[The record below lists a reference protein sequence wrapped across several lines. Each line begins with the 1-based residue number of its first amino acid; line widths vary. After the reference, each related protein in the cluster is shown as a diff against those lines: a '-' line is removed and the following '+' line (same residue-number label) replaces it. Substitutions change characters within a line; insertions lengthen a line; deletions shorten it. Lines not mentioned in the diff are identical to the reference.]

1 MNRLGHIVYLV
12 LCLAIACAAAPAA
25 RAADYPS
32 RPIHL
37 AISYQAGGIVDFAGR
52 VLAQQLGAVLGQTI
66 VVDNRPGAGGIVGV
80 ELVAHAAP
88 DGYDLVLIDPSIVTN
103 PVLHKKMPYDVFKDL
118 APISLVGS
126 SPDVL
131 VVAPQLQIKTFAALV
146 AYGKANPGKL
156 NFASPGIGT
165 TGHLA
170 GEMFKQRLGI
180 DATHVAYK
188 GSGPAFVDV
197 MSGKVQM
204 LFSSIAGA
212 LPFTQKGSLIPLATT
227 GHVRSP
233 VYPDLPTVEEED
245 LPGFVP
251 DTWLVLSA
259 GRYAADVLAAQRCR
273 RQGGAGRCAEDR
285 VRQIRR
291 RTAPQQHSGHLS
303 LYQRRVW
310 QVEKGDYRQPHLAG
324 VTISAHKT
332 LASFVMPRAG
342 GASSTR

>member
-1 MNRLGHIVYLV
+1 MNRLRCIICIFC
-12 LCLAIACAAAPAA
+12 CLAIAGAVATPA
-25 RAADYPS
+25 RAEGYPS

-37 AISYQAGGIVDFAGR
+37 VISYQPGGIVDFAGR
-52 VLAQQLGAVLGQTI
+52 VLAQQLSQVLGQS
-66 VVDNRPGAGGIVGV
+66 VVVENRPGAGGIVGV
-80 ELVAHAAP
+80 DSVAHAAP

-103 PVLHKKMPYDVFKDL
+103 PVLHKTMPFDVFKDL

-180 DATHVAYK
+180 DATHVPYK
-188 GSGPAFVDV
+188 GSGPAFVDL

-204 LFSSIAGA
+204 LFASIAGA
-212 LPFTQKGSLIPLATT
+212 LPFTQKGSIVPLATT

-233 VYPDLPTVEEED
+233 VYPDLPTVEEEN
-245 LPGFVP
+245 LLGFVA
-251 DTWLVLSA
+251 DTWLCLFAPA
-259 GRYAADVLAAQRCR
+259 GTPSDVLAALNGAVAKAVQADALKKNFAKFGVETR
-273 RQGGAGRCAEDR
+273 RSSIPETATFIKAEYAKWKKVINDSH
-285 VRQIRR
+285 I
-291 RTAPQQHSGHLS
+291 S
-303 LYQRRVW
+303 L
-310 QVEKGDYRQPHLAG
+310 E
-324 VTISAHKT
+324 
-332 LASFVMPRAG
+332 
-342 GASSTR
+342 

>member
-1 MNRLGHIVYLV
+1 MNRLTRLAGIMC
-12 LCLAIACAAAPAA
+12 CLAIACAAAPDA

-37 AISYQAGGIVDFAGR
+37 VISYQPGGIVDFAGR

-80 ELVAHAAP
+80 NSVAHAAP

-131 VVAPQLQIKTFAALV
+131 VVAPQLQIKSFAALV

-245 LPGFVP
+245 LPGFVA
-251 DTWLVLSA
+251 DTWLVLFAPA
-259 GRYAADVLAAQRCR
+259 GTPPDVLATLNGAVAKAVQTDALKTAFAKFGVEPR
-273 RQGGAGRCAEDR
+273 RSNIPDTGAFIKDEYGKWKKVITDSH
-285 VRQIRR
+285 I
-291 RTAPQQHSGHLS
+291 S
-303 LYQRRVW
+303 L
-310 QVEKGDYRQPHLAG
+310 E
-324 VTISAHKT
+324 
-332 LASFVMPRAG
+332 
-342 GASSTR
+342 

>member
-1 MNRLGHIVYLV
+1 MTRLRRIACIVF
-12 LCLAIACAAAPAA
+12 CLAIASAAAPPA
-25 RAADYPS
+25 RSETYPS
-32 RPIHL
+32 RPVHL
-37 AISYQAGGIVDFAGR
+37 VISYQPGGIVVFTGR
-52 VLAQQLGAVLGQTI
+52 VLAQQLGPVLGLSI

-80 ELVAHAAP
+80 DSVAHAAP

-103 PVLHKKMPYDVFKDL
+103 PVLHKKMPFDVFKDL

-180 DATHVAYK
+180 DATHVPYK
-188 GSGPAFVDV
+188 GAGPALVDV

-204 LFSSIAGA
+204 LFSSVPGA

-233 VYPDLPTVEEED
+233 VYPDLPTVEEEG
-245 LPGFVP
+245 LPGFVA
-251 DTWLVLSA
+251 DTWLILFAPA
-259 GRYAADVLAAQRCR
+259 GTPPEVIAMLNGAVAKAVESDALKTAFAKFGVEPKTSTVPETAAFIKDEYVKWRKVIT
-273 RQGGAGRCAEDR
+273 DSH
-285 VRQIRR
+285 I
-291 RTAPQQHSGHLS
+291 S
-303 LYQRRVW
+303 L
-310 QVEKGDYRQPHLAG
+310 E
-324 VTISAHKT
+324 
-332 LASFVMPRAG
+332 
-342 GASSTR
+342 

>member
-1 MNRLGHIVYLV
+1 MNRMTHLV
-12 LCLAIACAAAPAA
+12 GIIRLVFCLALACAAATSA

-37 AISYQAGGIVDFAGR
+37 VISYQPGGIVDFAGR

-80 ELVAHAAP
+80 DSVAHAAP

-131 VVAPQLQIKTFAALV
+131 VVAPQLQIKSFAALV
-146 AYGKANPGKL
+146 AYGNANPGKL

-180 DATHVAYK
+180 DATHVPYK

-233 VYPDLPTVEEED
+233 VYPDLSRWRSAAKPSGVSE
-245 LPGFVP
+245 
-251 DTWLVLSA
+251 TWA
-259 GRYAADVLAAQRCR
+259 RRYAPLPTLHAAPSYAPR
-273 RQGGAGRCAEDR
+273 RKMTLR
-285 VRQIRR
+285 
-291 RTAPQQHSGHLS
+291 L
-303 LYQRRVW
+303 
-310 QVEKGDYRQPHLAG
+310 LAG
-324 VTISAHKT
+324 IGTVSANARPCRAASAVTS
-332 LASFVMPRAG
+332 SRSRMPHAAFCARSR
-342 GASSTR
+342 SSKA

>member
-1 MNRLGHIVYLV
+1 MLRALRILRLSSFLIN
-12 LCLAIACAAAPAA
+12 ACAAATSALAA
-25 RAADYPS
+25 GYPS
-32 RPIHL
+32 RPVHL
-37 AISYQAGGIVDFAGR
+37 VISYQPGGIVDFAGR
-52 VLAQQLGAVLGQTI
+52 VLAQQLGLVLGQSI

-80 ELVAHAAP
+80 DSVAHAAR

-103 PVLHKKMPYDVFKDL
+103 PVLHKKMPFDVFKDL

-131 VVAPQLQIKTFAALV
+131 VVAPQLHIKTFAALV

-180 DATHVAYK
+180 EATHVPYK
-188 GSGPAFVDV
+188 GAGPAFVDV

-233 VYPDLPTVEEED
+233 VYPNLPTVEEEG
-245 LPGFVP
+245 LPGFVA
-251 DTWLVLSA
+251 DTWLCLFAPA
-259 GRYAADVLAAQRCR
+259 GTSPDVIATLN
-273 RQGGAGRCAEDR
+273 GAVAKAVQATALKNAFAKFGVEP
-285 VRQIRR
+285 R
-291 RTAPQQHSGHLS
+291 RTGVPETAVFIKDEYRKWKKVITDSHIS
-303 LYQRRVW
+303 L
-310 QVEKGDYRQPHLAG
+310 E
-324 VTISAHKT
+324 
-332 LASFVMPRAG
+332 
-342 GASSTR
+342 